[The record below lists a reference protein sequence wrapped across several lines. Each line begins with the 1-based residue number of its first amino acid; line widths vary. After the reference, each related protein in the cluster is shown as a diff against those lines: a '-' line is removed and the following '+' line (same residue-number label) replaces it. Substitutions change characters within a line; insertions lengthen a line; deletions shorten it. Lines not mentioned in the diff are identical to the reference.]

1 MAGKLLV
8 EILFYIQCNRVTMVT
23 VATVQR
29 ETTYSK
35 QNLNLATCQSET
47 SSDASQNSK
56 GCTVPPPSLFLLLW
70 KAVLCLQCLF
80 YLWTFCWCS
89 SPVLFYSQ
97 FLLRWN
103 AWRSCQSVLSVA
115 VVPVLHFSFTAC
127 YTKLLPWLELE
138 KLLQE
143 GWDVAVLCW
152 E

>member
-8 EILFYIQCNRVTMVT
+8 EILFYIECNGVTMVT

-29 ETTYSK
+29 EMTDSK

-56 GCTVPPPSLFLLLW
+56 GCTVPPPSVFLLLW

-89 SPVLFYSQ
+89 ASVLFYSH
-97 FLLRWN
+97 FLLLGEMLQEIVTLLCLLALCLCCTSMPRV
-103 AWRSCQSVLSVA
+103 VLSVTQ
-115 VVPVLHFSFTAC
+115 SFC
-127 YTKLLPWLELE
+127 F
-138 KLLQE
+138 
-143 GWDVAVLCW
+143 G
-152 E
+152 